1 MGIKN
6 MKLKKT
12 LAIVLSAVFILSFTF
27 AGTYSDNS
35 VIEQVRELLRTQYVD
50 EIPDSVLNLPTV
62 DEIIAEINKTDPHT
76 KYFSAKDF
84 TEFIDSIDNKFS
96 GIGVQI
102 EYVPEGVQIITVFEG
117 SPAKSAGMES
127 GDVIMMADN
136 HLLAGLP
143 DNVAINYI
151 KGPEGTSV
159 NLKVKRGTKLLSFNI
174 IRKQISVPTV
184 EGKILDNHIGY
195 ISVVSFGADT
205 ADKFGT
211 VLAEQQSKKVD
222 SYIIDLRNNGGGYL
236 QTALDMAGYFIGN
249 NKALITKS
257 KADGEVEYPAVYH
270 KNVIDKPVIFLI
282 NGYSASASEV
292 LSGAVKDYD
301 KAYFLG
307 VKSYGKGSVQITPQL
322 ENKDYLKI
330 TIAKFY
336 SPKGNEIN
344 KVGITPDME
353 APDKVDSMRV
363 GELILDSPKTIASTK
378 GYVKIETNNK
388 SVIVKLTR
396 ANDSKFWAAY
406 GQLIANAA
414 KQGKISIGNANGKG
428 WTVASKS
435 AIADIAKLYFP
446 SYKLTAKLK
455 NFELNGTIKIKFN
468 AKIAKNSLSAKNA
481 ELIDAETGER
491 IAIGFKAYSDK
502 EVTVVPQK
510 VLTKAKTYYMVVHP
524 TLVKA
529 DKKELGVGMLDE
541 ITTVAK

>member
-1 MGIKN
+1 MGIK
-6 MKLKKT
+6 KIKIRKT

-50 EIPDSVLNLPTV
+50 ELPDSVLNLPTV

-84 TEFIDSIDNKFS
+84 TDFIDSIDNKFS

-102 EYVPEGVQIITVFEG
+102 EYIPEGVQVITVFDG
-117 SPAKSAGMES
+117 SPAKAGGIKA

-136 HLLAGLP
+136 HLLAGIP
-143 DNVAINYI
+143 DDVAINYI

-159 NLKVKRGTKLLSFNI
+159 NLKVKRGTTLLNFDI
-174 IRKQISVPTV
+174 VRKQISVPTV
-184 EGKILDNHIGY
+184 EGEILDNHIGY
-195 ISVVSFGADT
+195 IRVVSFGADT
-205 ADKFGT
+205 AIKFGT
-211 VLAEQQSKKVD
+211 VLEEQQSKKVD

-257 KADGEVEYPAVYH
+257 KVEGEVEYPASYH

-282 NGYSASASEV
+282 NSYSASASEV
-292 LSGAVKDYD
+292 LSGAVKDYN

-322 ENKDYLKI
+322 DNKDYLKL

-344 KVGITPDME
+344 KIGITPDMA
-353 APDKVDSMRV
+353 APDTVDSMRV

-378 GYVKIETNNK
+378 DYVKIETNGK
-388 SVIVKLTR
+388 VAIVKLAR
-396 ANDSKFWAAY
+396 ADDSKYWAAY
-406 GQLIANAA
+406 GQLITNAI

-428 WTVASKS
+428 WTVASKTY
-435 AIADIAKLYFP
+435 IDDIAKLYFP

-455 NFELNGTIKIKFN
+455 NFQLKGTIKVKFS

-491 IAIGFKAYSDK
+491 IAIRFKGYSDK

-510 VLTKAKTYYMVVHP
+510 ALAKAKTYYMVVHP
-524 TLVKA
+524 SLIGA
-529 DKKELGVGMLDE
+529 DKKALGVGILDE
-541 ITTVAK
+541 ITTLAK